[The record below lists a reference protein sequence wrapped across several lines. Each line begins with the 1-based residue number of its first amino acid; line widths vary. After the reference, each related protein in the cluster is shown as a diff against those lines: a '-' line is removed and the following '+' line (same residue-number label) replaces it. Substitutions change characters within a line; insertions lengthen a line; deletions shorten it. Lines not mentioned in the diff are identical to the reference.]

1 MHPMAIDRRRFL
13 AGLIGVAGA
22 AGFDAP
28 ASAEKPADLYAAAR
42 KGIGE
47 RYSAAIFDGAGSE
60 INAIALPARGHDIT
74 VCPVTRRCVV
84 FARRPGNFAVAFS
97 PDRSLPPIPFTTP
110 PDRHFYGH
118 GVFSPDGRL
127 LFATE
132 NDFAAG
138 EGRLGI
144 YDATGGFRRIGEF
157 SAFGIDPHDIAL
169 LKDGATLVI
178 ANGGLA
184 THPDFGRGR
193 EPVNLAAM
201 DPSLS
206 YVDLRDG
213 KLIEKHALPNDLHE
227 VSLRHLDI
235 GAGGRVVIG
244 CQLAHPDEA
253 EMPLILR
260 HRRGE
265 AIEAVRVE
273 RSLATSLRGYIS
285 SVAMDKAGE
294 IAAVTSSH
302 GSMVVFIEAASG
314 RVLGNRSLADVSGV
328 APGASPGSFL
338 LTSGFGRIVSSASP
352 DVLSGIAETDW
363 HWDNHAVRL

>member
-1 MHPMAIDRRRFL
+1 MPPMAIDRRRFL
-13 AGLIGVAGA
+13 AGLIGAAGA
-22 AGFDAP
+22 ASFEARAGAEAP
-28 ASAEKPADLYAAAR
+28 VDLYAAAR
-42 KGIGE
+42 KGAGE
-47 RYSAAIFDGAGSE
+47 RYSAAIFDGSGSE
-60 INAIALPARGHDIT
+60 INAVALPARGHDIT

-138 EGRLGI
+138 QGRLGI
-144 YDATGGFRRIGEF
+144 YDAGGGFRRLGEF

-169 LKDGATLVI
+169 LKDGTTLVI

-193 EPVNLAAM
+193 EPLDLAAM

-206 YVDLRDG
+206 YVDLRHGD
-213 KLIEKHALPNDLHE
+213 LIEKHALPKDLHE

-244 CQLAHPDEA
+244 CQLAHPDDA

-265 AIEAVRVE
+265 DIAAVPVE
-273 RSLATSLRGYIS
+273 RSLAASLRGYIS
-285 SVAMDKAGE
+285 SVAMDPAGE
-294 IAAVTSSH
+294 IAAITSSH
-302 GSMVVFIEAASG
+302 GNLVVFIDAASG
-314 RVLGNRSLADVSGV
+314 RVLGTRSLADVSGV
-328 APGASPGSFL
+328 APGPAPGSFM
-338 LTSGFGRIVSSASP
+338 LTTGFGRLVTGAAQANLTP
-352 DVLSGIAETDW
+352 IADTDW
-363 HWDNHAVRL
+363 HWDNHAIKL